1 MKKRNNSSSLRK
13 RIHYTYALIY
23 MLVCIFILG
32 VFFALTTYRSLS
44 VFDDTGAE
52 LTDLIASEA
61 LRCAVGSDG
70 MRVYLNSLRNS
81 YGIREIYIV
90 DPSGSLISGTTRIT
104 DAIDPMLSERDLM
117 VKYFPQF
124 SGIRDGAYF
133 YITETVLDSKSVRLI
148 ISFDASGVFS
158 SHLYSLRTLVTCLLF
173 GFFVFVLAGNYRM
186 NRILAPI
193 REMTE
198 VTKNISAENLDLRLD
213 VSHTEAELNE
223 LAVTINEMID
233 RIQISYDKQKRF
245 VSDVSHELRTPIAV
259 ISGYGSMLRRWG
271 KDDEE
276 ILNESI
282 DSIISEC
289 ENMKELVE
297 KLLFLT
303 RHDND
308 TVNFDMAPVDI
319 SELVATTVREE
330 GMVHPDF
337 TFDLECESGI
347 IFNAD
352 ETRFRQALR
361 IFLDNAVKYSGDS
374 TLVEVTLRQ
383 LGAGFVL
390 SVKDHG
396 IGISK
401 EDLPNIF
408 ERFYRADTSRTKE
421 TGGYGLGL
429 SIARIIVENHSG
441 IIKVRTK
448 EGEGSEFSMIFRN
461 INATAPT
468 AAAENRQVPH
478 RLPDDGEED

>member
-1 MKKRNNSSSLRK
+1 MKNSSSLRK
-13 RIHYTYALIY
+13 RIHFTYALIY

-32 VFFALTTYRSLS
+32 VFFALTTYRSVN
-44 VFDDTGAE
+44 VFEETGEA
-52 LTDLIASEA
+52 LTGTISSEA
-61 LRCAVGSDG
+61 ARCGLGSDG
-70 MRVYLNSLRNS
+70 MRVYLNSLRNA

-90 DPSGSLISGTTRIT
+90 DDEGNLISGTTRIS
-104 DAIDPMLSERDLM
+104 DPIDTLLSQRDLL

-124 SGIRDGAYF
+124 TGIRDGLYF
-133 YITETVLDSKSVRLI
+133 YITDTVLEDIPTRLI
-148 ISFDASGVFS
+148 ICFDATSVYS
-158 SHLYSLRTLVTCLLF
+158 SQLYSMRTLVTGLLF
-173 GFFVFVLAGNYRM
+173 GFLVFVLAGNYRM

-193 REMTE
+193 REMTD
-198 VTKNISAENLDLRLD
+198 VTKQISAENFDLRLD
-213 VSHTEAELNE
+213 VTHTEAELNE
-223 LAVTINEMID
+223 LAATINDMID

-259 ISGYGSMLRRWG
+259 ISGYGSMLKRWG

-308 TVNFDMAPVDI
+308 TVNFDMSPVDI
-319 SELVATTVREE
+319 SELVATTVKEE

-337 TFDLECESGI
+337 TFELDCESGI
-347 IFNAD
+347 VFNAD

-361 IFLDNAVKYSGDS
+361 IFLDNAVKYSTDNR
-374 TLVEVTLRQ
+374 LVEVTLKR
-383 LGAGFVL
+383 LGAGFFL

-396 IGISK
+396 IGISE

-448 EGEGSEFSMIFRN
+448 EGEGSEFTMIFRN
-461 INATAPT
+461 INATAPS
-468 AAAENRQVPH
+468 AASQKT
-478 RLPDDGEED
+478 EE